1 MPPKRVFITV
11 AEVSGDKHAAQL
23 IRGLRALDPDI
34 RIEALGGHEM
44 AAAGATV
51 HHETVGDAAMMH
63 HAIGR
68 VREVMRLLKWTRR
81 HYEKSP
87 PDLHVCVD
95 SPAMNFHFA
104 KLAHSFRVPV
114 LYYIA
119 PQTWAWREGRV
130 NKLRRWVDR
139 VACILPFE
147 EQYFRQHGIDATFVG
162 HPLFDELPRDRD
174 ALRDGPRFPQRPPV
188 IGLLAGSRR
197 SEAAANFAHQLDV
210 ARRVLA
216 EFPEA
221 TFELPTTPATDPV
234 VRKHVARDAA
244 LGARCTVAV
253 GGFDRMVPRCD
264 LCLTVSGTAT
274 LHVAGWGVPMVVVYR
289 GNPLL
294 WHLLGRWLVK
304 TRTYSLVNLLSDVRR
319 HVVPEFIPWYGSNEP
334 VARHVLGMLKDPAQ
348 LDAQRAALR
357 QLVRALDCPGASMNA
372 AKLAMELLVSEQET
386 VRMGGSAS

>member
-1 MPPKRVFITV
+1 MPPKRAFITV

-23 IRGLRALDPDI
+23 IRGLRALDPTI
-34 RIEALGGHEM
+34 QIEGLGGHEM
-44 AAAGATV
+44 AEAGATI

-68 VREVMRLLKWTRR
+68 AREVLRLLKWTRR
-81 HYEKSP
+81 RYEKAP

-130 NKLRRWVDR
+130 KKIRRWVDR

-147 EQYFRQHGIDATFVG
+147 EQYFRQHGINATFVG
-162 HPLFDELPRDRD
+162 HPLFDELPRDRG
-174 ALRDGPRFPQRPPV
+174 ATGGGPRFPQRPPV

-197 SEAAANFAHQLDV
+197 SEATANFPHQLDV
-210 ARRVLA
+210 ARLILV

-221 TFELPTTPATDPV
+221 TFQVPTTPATDPV
-234 VRKHVARDAA
+234 VRQHLSRDETLNSSATI
-244 LGARCTVAV
+244 GI
-253 GGFDRMVPRCD
+253 GHFDEMVPRCD
-264 LCLTVSGTAT
+264 FCVTVSGTAT

-294 WHLLGRWLVK
+294 WHLLGRWVIN
-304 TRTYSLVNLLSDVRR
+304 TRTYSLVNLLSDVRS
-319 HVVPEFIPWYGSNEP
+319 HIVPEFIPWYGSNEP
-334 VARHVLGMLKDPAQ
+334 VARHVVAMLKDPAQ
-348 LDAQRAALR
+348 LERQREALR
-357 QLVRALDCPGASMNA
+357 QLVRTLDRPGASMNA
-372 AKLAMELLVSEQET
+372 AKLAMEMIVSEQKT
-386 VRMGGSAS
+386 VRIGT